1 MPSDTAFFVLSIPF
15 VPDKKNGLMI
25 KWTGAGASNRR
36 RDFRRP
42 VRARAGLVAVAF
54 VCMMPGAGRAQELE
68 PRAYASS
75 PTGMS
80 AYLWV
85 YGRSSG
91 GVVFDPTLPLEDV
104 TATINST
111 AVAFFKSFGFLG
123 RMANAS
129 VSVPYTWG
137 STQGL
142 LEGEFA
148 RGTRSGLAD
157 SRFRFTMNLVGA
169 PALRPRE
176 FANYR
181 QKTNFGVGFTLTA
194 PTGQYDSTKLI
205 NLGTNRWTFKP
216 EFGLSHARGRW
227 LLAVAGGIR
236 LFASN
241 DNFLSGSVR
250 KQDPIGSLQ
259 GHVTYHLPRRMWV
272 GFNANYFRGGQ
283 AQVDGVDAGLAL
295 NNSRFGATFSIPL
308 RRRHSIK
315 LSYSNGVLTRTGTD
329 FSTFGVAYQFVWL
342 GLGR

>member
-1 MPSDTAFFVLSIPF
+1 
-15 VPDKKNGLMI
+15 MI
-25 KWTGAGASNRR
+25 KWTGAGATDRI
-36 RDFRRP
+36 RDSRRP
-42 VRARAGLVAVAF
+42 VRVCAVLGAVAW
-54 VCMMPGAGRAQELE
+54 VCLITGVVCAQELE

-111 AVAFFKSFGFLG
+111 GAGFFKSFGFLG

-129 VSVPYTWG
+129 VFVPYTWG
-137 STQGL
+137 TIQGL

-157 SRFRFTMNLVGA
+157 SRFRFTMNLAGA

-176 FANYR
+176 FATYR

-194 PTGQYDSTKLI
+194 PTGQYDSTRLV
-205 NLGTNRWTFKP
+205 NLGTNRWAFKP
-216 EFGLSHARGRW
+216 EFGLSHASGRW
-227 LLAVAGGIR
+227 LLEVAGGIW

-241 DNFLSGSVR
+241 DNFLGSVR

-259 GHVTYHLPRRMWV
+259 GHVTYRLPRRMWV
-272 GFNANYFRGGQ
+272 GFNANFFKGGQ
-283 AQVDGVDAGLAL
+283 AEVDGAEAGLAL

-315 LSYSNGVLTRTGTD
+315 LSYSDGVLTRAGTD
-329 FSTFGVAYQFVWL
+329 FSNFSVAYQFVWL